1 MHEGTGQIKITLTSP
16 EQTRVF
22 GRRIG
27 SLCEADDVICLGG
40 ELGAGKTTLAQAI
53 AHGAGVAADEYV
65 TSPTFAVMHEYTGR
79 VPVYHMD
86 FYRLASSEEV
96 IELGLEAYLEAGG
109 ISLIE
114 WFERAQEIIPASS
127 LIIHLSFIDE
137 SSRLMV
143 LHSGLPRWQRHL
155 SRLEPRLSR

>member
-1 MHEGTGQIKITLTSP
+1 MRERTGPISITLKSP
-16 EQTRVF
+16 EQTRVL
-22 GRRIG
+22 GGRIG
-27 SLCEADDVICLGG
+27 SLCEAGDVICLGG

-53 AHGAGVAADEYV
+53 ARGAGVAADEYV
-65 TSPTFAVMHEYTGR
+65 TSPTFAIMHEYHGR

-96 IELGLEAYLEAGG
+96 LELGLEAYIMAGG

-114 WFERAQEIIPASS
+114 WFDRAEDIIPASS

-137 SSRLMV
+137 SSRQMV
-143 LHSGLPRWQRHL
+143 LHSSLPRWQKHL
-155 SRLEPRLSR
+155 NRMEPRLAG